1 MTNLVIYTKETCPF
15 CVLSKSLL
23 KENQLAYT
31 EVNIT
36 EDGVARK
43 FMQSEGHK
51 TVPQIYKDGTIF
63 VDGGYEGLVEYF
75 KTKNTLGDLSL

>member
-1 MTNLVIYTKETCPF
+1 
-15 CVLSKSLL
+15 
-23 KENQLAYT
+23 
-31 EVNIT
+31 
-36 EDGVARK
+36 VARK